1 MFLLLLLGCNLHLF
15 TGGAPAPL
23 RYDHTA
29 VLAGEWWRLLT
40 HPLVHVS
47 RYHLLLDVLAFAMLW
62 NLLPLPVPGKIGAA
76 CICATSSLALAVAF
90 SPLIREI
97 GLCGLSGIAH
107 GLMVVCGGLSLS
119 SPALPSGA
127 RDWRNTFLGLVL
139 CAVGLGK
146 SAIEVSSGGA
156 IFAGMHDGALG
167 VPIVEAHLGGALGG
181 LLTVLFIRSGS
192 FRRKGRQSKVVFDTN
207 VGERLDLT
215 VRRTS
220 RKIFARVCHNVF
232 PFFHPKE

>member
-1 MFLLLLLGCNLHLF
+1 MTTTRQQYWQRRAGVIVFLLLLLGCNLHLF
-15 TGGAPAPL
+15 TGGASAPL

-29 VLAGEWWRLLT
+29 ILAGEWWRLLT

-47 RYHLLLDVLAFAMLW
+47 GYHLLLDVLAFAMLW
-62 NLLPLPVPGKIGAA
+62 HLLPLPVPGKIGAA
-76 CICATSSLALAVAF
+76 CICAASSLALAVVF

-107 GLMVVCGGLSLS
+107 GLMVACGGLSLS

-127 RDWRNTFLGLVL
+127 SDRRNTLLGLVL

-146 SAIEVSSGGA
+146 SAIEVISGGVV
-156 IFAGMHDGALG
+156 FAGMHDGALG

-181 LLTVLFIRSGS
+181 LLTVLFSRSVS
-192 FRRKGRQSKVVFDTN
+192 FWRK
-207 VGERLDLT
+207 
-215 VRRTS
+215 S
-220 RKIFARVCHNVF
+220 RMLKMA
-232 PFFHPKE
+232 